1 MYTPERYLID
11 KIQKNY
17 QLAKNS
23 AQRMSGSIPLE
34 LWVASEG
41 QREAAVSRQMEGP
54 GNSSQSGWG
63 LFLEKMDKQLGH
75 WVSISHT

>member
-34 LWVASEG
+34 L
-41 QREAAVSRQMEGP
+41 
-54 GNSSQSGWG
+54 
-63 LFLEKMDKQLGH
+63 
-75 WVSISHT
+75 